1 MQQRNFA
8 VSVVQ
13 PGGKV
18 AIEIEFNEKV
28 HGLSGD
34 TLWLSLEENT
44 SLDDAEALL
53 TPTLPIVACPVA
65 DVDERLT
72 TLGQFT
78 RFGNFVGA
86 CGLLMPAGFSSAGLP
101 IGVQLLGRAGAESQ
115 IAALGALFQSHSAF
129 HQRMP
134 DLTVFGL

>member
-18 AIEIEFNEKV
+18 AIEIELKEKV

-44 SLDDAEALL
+44 TVEDAEALRAL
-53 TPTLPIVACPVA
+53 F
-65 DVDERLT
+65 ERL
-72 TLGQFT
+72 GH
-78 RFGNFVGA
+78 R
-86 CGLLMPAGFSSAGLP
+86 
-101 IGVQLLGRAGAESQ
+101 I
-115 IAALGALFQSHSAF
+115 
-129 HQRMP
+129 
-134 DLTVFGL
+134 TVTNVRS

>member
-18 AIEIEFNEKV
+18 AIEIEFTEKV

-44 SLDDAEALL
+44 SLEDAEALRAL
-53 TPTLPIVACPVA
+53 LERVAH
-65 DVDERLT
+65 R
-72 TLGQFT
+72 
-78 RFGNFVGA
+78 
-86 CGLLMPAGFSSAGLP
+86 
-101 IGVQLLGRAGAESQ
+101 I
-115 IAALGALFQSHSAF
+115 
-129 HQRMP
+129 
-134 DLTVFGL
+134 TVTNVRS

>member
-34 TLWLSLEENT
+34 TLWLSLEDDT
-44 SLDDAEALL
+44 SLEDAEALRAL
-53 TPTLPIVACPVA
+53 L
-65 DVDERLT
+65 ER
-72 TLGQFT
+72 
-78 RFGNFVGA
+78 
-86 CGLLMPAGFSSAGLP
+86 
-101 IGVQLLGRAGAESQ
+101 IGHRV
-115 IAALGALFQSHSAF
+115 
-129 HQRMP
+129 
-134 DLTVFGL
+134 TVTNARS

>member
-13 PGGKV
+13 PGGKA

-44 SLDDAEALL
+44 SLEDAEALRAL
-53 TPTLPIVACPVA
+53 LERVAH
-65 DVDERLT
+65 R
-72 TLGQFT
+72 
-78 RFGNFVGA
+78 
-86 CGLLMPAGFSSAGLP
+86 
-101 IGVQLLGRAGAESQ
+101 I
-115 IAALGALFQSHSAF
+115 
-129 HQRMP
+129 
-134 DLTVFGL
+134 TVTNVRS